1 MAKKRKELKLKITV
15 IGTGYVGLVTGT
27 CFSDMGNEVW
37 CIDKENTKIEKL
49 KNGIIPIYE
58 KGLETLV
65 KKNYEEG
72 RLCFSTNL
80 LDGLNESLFIF
91 IAVGTPPNEDG
102 SADLQHV
109 LAVAR
114 EIGKSINDYKI
125 IINKSTVPVGT
136 ADKVR
141 EEIKKE
147 LKNRG
152 VDIEYDVVS
161 NPEFLKEG
169 NAIADFMSPDRVI
182 IGTSS
187 EKAAEYLSEVYSVFF
202 HKNPRVIFMDEKS
215 AEVTKYASNSM
226 LATKISFMND
236 MANFCEKVG
245 ADVEK
250 VRLGIGADSRIG
262 YSFIYPGIGY
272 GGSCFPKDVKAI
284 IKTAEEFD
292 YDMKVLKA
300 VEDVNNS
307 QKHVLYKKIIKYY
320 SSKGESLK
328 GKKIAIWGLSF
339 KPETDDMREA
349 PSEIIIKNLIKEGAT
364 VSVHDPKAMEEAKVK
379 FKDIEDKIEFHLNN
393 YDCLKNC
400 DALALLTEWHIY
412 RQPDFEKIMNILN
425 KPLIF
430 DGRNQYDPED
440 MEKMGI
446 DYYSIGRR

>member
-1 MAKKRKELKLKITV
+1 MKITV

-27 CFSDMGNEVW
+27 CFSDMGNDVW
-37 CIDKENTKIEKL
+37 CIDKDTVKIEKL
-49 KNGIIPIYE
+49 KSGIIPIYE
-58 KGLETLV
+58 KGLEALI

-72 RLCFSTNL
+72 RLHFSTNL

-109 LAVAR
+109 LAAAQ
-114 EIGKSINDYKI
+114 EIGKNINDYKI

-136 ADKVR
+136 ADKVK

-147 LKNRG
+147 LKTRNI
-152 VDIEYDVVS
+152 DIEYDVVS

-187 EKAAEYLSEVYSVFF
+187 EKAAEYLRELYSVFF
-202 HKNPRVIFMDEKS
+202 MKNPRVIFMDEKS

-245 ADVEK
+245 ADIEK
-250 VRLGIGADSRIG
+250 VRLGIGADNRIG

-284 IKTAEEFD
+284 IKTAEEFG
-292 YDMKVLKA
+292 YDMRVLKA

-307 QKHVLYKKIIKYY
+307 QKHVLYEKIIKFY
-320 SSKGESLK
+320 KDRKESLK

-349 PSEIIIKNLIKEGAT
+349 PSEIIIRNLIKEGAA
-364 VSVHDPKAMEEAKVK
+364 VNVHDPKAMDEAKIK
-379 FKDIEDKIEFHLNN
+379 FRDIQDKIQYFVNN
-393 YDCLKNC
+393 YDCLKDC
-400 DALALLTEWHIY
+400 DTLALLTEWHIY
-412 RQPDFEKIMNILN
+412 RQPDFGKIKGMLKN
-425 KPLIF
+425 PVIF
-430 DGRNQYDPED
+430 DGRNQYDPDE
-440 MEKMGI
+440 MEKLGI
-446 DYYSIGRR
+446 EYYSIGRK